1 MTKTDVYSWR
11 ISRAHK
17 VALEH
22 IAREERVSLA
32 QLLDRVTGQWITA
45 RTGAAEGADDEQA
58 RLRAAAERFVGAIAG
73 RDPERAAS
81 ARERLQK
88 ILKARRGR

>member
-1 MTKTDVYSWR
+1 MAKTDVYSWR

-17 VALEH
+17 TALEH

-45 RTGAAEGADDEQA
+45 RTGAAEGADDEQT
-58 RLRAAAERFVGAIAG
+58 RLRATAGRFVGAIAG
-73 RDPERAAS
+73 RDPERAAR

-88 ILKARRGR
+88 VLKARRGR

>member
-45 RTGAAEGADDEQA
+45 RTG
-58 RLRAAAERFVGAIAG
+58 VGGKPDVSTKWI
-73 RDPERAAS
+73 
-81 ARERLQK
+81 
-88 ILKARRGR
+88 